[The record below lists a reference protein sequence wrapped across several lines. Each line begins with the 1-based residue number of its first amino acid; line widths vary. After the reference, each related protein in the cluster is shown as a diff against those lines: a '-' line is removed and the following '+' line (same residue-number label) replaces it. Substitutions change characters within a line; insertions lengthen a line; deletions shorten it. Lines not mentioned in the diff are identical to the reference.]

1 MHPDSYLI
9 TLTNS
14 IARKLSYEVK
24 EYEKGFIGICI
35 EIPCIL
41 AQANTK
47 EELDMI
53 LKNMTRSYFSIVE
66 SKLASQHQL
75 SSGT

>member
-9 TLTNS
+9 TMTNS
-14 IARKLSYEVK
+14 IAHKLSYEVK
-24 EYEKGFIGICI
+24 EYEKGFIGKCI

-41 AQANTK
+41 AQAKTK
-47 EELDMI
+47 EELDRI

-66 SKLASQHQL
+66 SKLANQHQL